1 MRVFGATVTGNEVTV
16 LLVLG
21 VAVIMVMV
29 DCTVEPPTPLVEG
42 SREIVGVV
50 VITIVVLDITMTE

>member
-29 DCTVEPPTPLVEG
+29 DCTVVPPTPLVER
-42 SREIVGVV
+42 SMELVDIVVR
-50 VITIVVLDITMTE
+50 IIVVLDITMIE